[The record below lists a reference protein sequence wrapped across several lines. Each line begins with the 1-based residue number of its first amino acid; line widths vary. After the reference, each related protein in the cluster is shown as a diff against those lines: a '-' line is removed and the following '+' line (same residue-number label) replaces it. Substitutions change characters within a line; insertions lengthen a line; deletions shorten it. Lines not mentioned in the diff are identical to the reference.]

1 MGKIVKL
8 QELIRLRKKARKDN
22 KKVVFTNGCFDLL
35 HRGHIEY
42 LKKAKKLGDIL
53 IVGLNSDSSVRK
65 IKGKGR
71 PVQKQADRAMILT
84 SLYFVDYVIIFGEL
98 TPLKLISA
106 LVPDILV
113 KGGDWK
119 VKDIVGKDIVESHG
133 GKVLNIKM
141 VKGKS
146 TRNIIQTILRNS
158 VYNSIL

>member
-1 MGKIVKL
+1 MGKSVNL
-8 QELIRLRKKARKDN
+8 QDLIQIRKKAKKED

-42 LKKAKKLGDIL
+42 LKKAKRLGDIL

-65 IKGKGR
+65 IKGQGR
-71 PVQKQADRAMILT
+71 PIQKQADRAAILA
-84 SLYFVDYVIIFGEL
+84 SLYFVNYVCIFSEL

-106 LVPDILV
+106 LIPDILV

-119 VKDIVGKDIVESHG
+119 VKDIVGKEIVESHG
-133 GKVLNIKM
+133 GKVLSIKM

-146 TRNIIQTILRNS
+146 TRNIIQTILKRFRR
-158 VYNSIL
+158 

>member
-8 QELIRLRKKARKDN
+8 QGLIRIRRKARKVN

-65 IKGKGR
+65 IKGQGR
-71 PVQKQADRAMILT
+71 PIQKQADRAAILA
-84 SLYFVDYVIIFGEL
+84 SFYFVDYVCIFSEL

-106 LVPDILV
+106 LIPDILV

-119 VKDIVGKDIVESHG
+119 VKDIVGKGIVESHG
-133 GKVLNIKM
+133 GKVLSIKM

-146 TRNIIQTILRNS
+146 TRNIIQTILDRFRS
-158 VYNSIL
+158 

>member
-1 MGKIVKL
+1 MGKTVKL
-8 QELIRLRKKARKDN
+8 QELIQIRKKAREQN

-71 PVQKQADRAMILT
+71 PIQKQADRATILV
-84 SLYFVDYVIIFGEL
+84 SLYFVDYVCVFNEL
-98 TPLKLISA
+98 TPLMLISKLI
-106 LVPDILV
+106 PDILV
-113 KGGDWK
+113 KGGDWE

-133 GKVLNIKM
+133 EKVLSIKM

-146 TRNIIQTILRNS
+146 TRNIIQTILKRFRM
-158 VYNSIL
+158 

>member
-8 QELIRLRKKARKDN
+8 EELIQVRKKAKKEN

-42 LKKAKKLGDIL
+42 LKKAKRLGDIL

-65 IKGKGR
+65 IKGQGR
-71 PVQKQADRAMILT
+71 PIQKQADRAAILA
-84 SLYFVDYVIIFGEL
+84 SLYFVDYVCIFNEL
-98 TPLKLISA
+98 TPFKLISK
-106 LVPDILV
+106 LIPDILV

-133 GKVLNIKM
+133 GKVLSIKM

-146 TRNIIQTILRNS
+146 TSGIIKFCLKRLRM
-158 VYNSIL
+158 

>member
-8 QELIRLRKKARKDN
+8 QELIQIRKKAKKEN

-42 LKKAKKLGDIL
+42 LKKAKRLGDIL
-53 IVGLNSDSSVRK
+53 VVGLNSDSSVRK

-71 PVQKQADRAMILT
+71 PIQKQADRAAILV
-84 SLYFVDYVIIFGEL
+84 SLYFVDYVFIFNEL
-98 TPLKLISA
+98 TPFKLISK
-106 LVPDILV
+106 LIPDVLV

-119 VKDIVGKDIVESHG
+119 VKDIVGKDMVESQG
-133 GKVLNIKM
+133 GKVLSIKM

-146 TRNIIQTILRNS
+146 TRNIIQTILKRFRR
-158 VYNSIL
+158 